1 MEQLVLARANSYIYS
16 KNAVKSQT
24 SQLNIV

>member
-1 MEQLVLARANSYIYS
+1 MRQFGLARANIYTYN